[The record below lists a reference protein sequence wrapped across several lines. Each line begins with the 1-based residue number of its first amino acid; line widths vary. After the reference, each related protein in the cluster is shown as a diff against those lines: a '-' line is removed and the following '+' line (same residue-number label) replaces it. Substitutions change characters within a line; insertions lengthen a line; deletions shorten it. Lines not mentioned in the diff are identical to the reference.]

1 MGPSKSLWTQFL
13 SSLICPLIQIY
24 YLIFCWNNILEN
36 FAIAN
41 ESRMNLSL
49 WPCLN
54 RGLPNDWPKAR
65 SPGQRYIML
74 SIDPPVKLYEYR
86 RLERLNFNWTMTYR
100 MDSTFPVPYS
110 TVERVLPLPAEPGTS
125 QVWSLTHEIKV
136 FNFLYLAGAKRIWNV
151 IFLKNHDSEP

>member
-1 MGPSKSLWTQFL
+1 MTL
-13 SSLICPLIQIY
+13 
-24 YLIFCWNNILEN
+24 YLNLEN